1 MFKVKFSVF
10 VSYLKSIGTCMSL
23 TIISMFLMM
32 EACTVGAGVWLAY
45 WSSANI
51 TTNEKRNFYLGV
63 YGGIGLGQG
72 LFTFLQAITVVL
84 GSMVA
89 SRRSDVLPYFHIL
102 SSK

>member
-1 MFKVKFSVF
+1 MSV
-10 VSYLKSIGTCMSL
+10 I
-23 TIISMFLMM
+23 IISMFLLM
-32 EACTVGAGVWLAY
+32 EACTVGSGVWLAY

-72 LFTFLQAITVVL
+72 LFTFLEAITVTL

-89 SRRSDVLPYFHIL
+89 SRRSDVLHYFYIFRVV
-102 SSK
+102 

>member
-1 MFKVKFSVF
+1 
-10 VSYLKSIGTCMSL
+10 MSL

-72 LFTFLQAITVVL
+72 LFTFVQAITVVL

-89 SRRSDVLPYFHIL
+89 SRRSDVLPYFNIFRVI
-102 SSK
+102 

>member
-1 MFKVKFSVF
+1 MSV
-10 VSYLKSIGTCMSL
+10 I
-23 TIISMFLMM
+23 IISMFLLM
-32 EACTVGAGVWLAY
+32 EVCTVGSGVWLAY

-72 LFTFLQAITVVL
+72 LFTFLEAITVTL

-89 SRRSDVLPYFHIL
+89 SRRSDVLHYFYIFRVV
-102 SSK
+102 

>member
-1 MFKVKFSVF
+1 MSV
-10 VSYLKSIGTCMSL
+10 I
-23 TIISMFLMM
+23 IISMFLLM
-32 EACTVGAGVWLAY
+32 EACTVGSGVWLAY

-72 LFTFLQAITVVL
+72 LFTFLEAITVAL

-89 SRRSDVLPYFHIL
+89 SRRSDVLHYFYIFRVV
-102 SSK
+102 